1 MPLELIGSS
10 WSVKKC
16 QKGFVRCS
24 ISPETAASKNYAS
37 LQCLNSCLSVTG
49 AAKEAENDAA
59 PGRNLHGIDESSQK
73 FQQLEDKRPFL
84 PMEEEE
90 EEEETAVNI
99 PPEDEEATFS
109 DNREAEDG
117 YGSERGLPLAD
128 PFGAADAGESAKGD
142 TAPGNLLQFG
152 CFVILLLKRSMAE

>member
-1 MPLELIGSS
+1 
-10 WSVKKC
+10 
-16 QKGFVRCS
+16 
-24 ISPETAASKNYAS
+24 
-37 LQCLNSCLSVTG
+37 
-49 AAKEAENDAA
+49 
-59 PGRNLHGIDESSQK
+59 
-73 FQQLEDKRPFL
+73 
-84 PMEEEE
+84 MEEEA

-99 PPEDEEATFS
+99 PPEDEATFS

-152 CFVILLLKRSMAE
+152 CFVILLLKTSMAE